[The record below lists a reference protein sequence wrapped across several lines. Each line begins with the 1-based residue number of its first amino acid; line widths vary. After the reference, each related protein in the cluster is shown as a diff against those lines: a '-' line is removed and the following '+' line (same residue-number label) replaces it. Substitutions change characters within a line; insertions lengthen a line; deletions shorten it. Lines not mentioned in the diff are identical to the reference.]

1 MKAKVKDIINI
12 MNHLAPK
19 KFAESWDNP
28 GLQIGNPDREIETV
42 LTALDVT
49 VDVVKKAVEKKAGM
63 IITHHPLLFKPL
75 KCIDMTPEKGK
86 IIELLISNNI
96 TAFAAHTNLDTAQNG
111 VNDALVNILN

>member
-75 KCIDMTPEKGK
+75 KCLRVHH
-86 IIELLISNNI
+86 LLR
-96 TAFAAHTNLDTAQNG
+96 FVLYPNLYVQQT
-111 VNDALVNILN
+111 LLYCLI